1 MPTPMEQVNPTPSD
15 ELFEILISQC
25 ADELCKM
32 LDMGPIHAMS
42 LVARWVGDR
51 SACIDSLMQENAEFR
66 IRMCNKGMDH
76 LVGERDTIEL
86 VEANIKLAY
95 DLHVKKHKDKTAHA
109 EGAANE
115 FLNSVCESHKK
126 GSDK

>member
-1 MPTPMEQVNPTPSD
+1 MPPPMEKVNPSPAD

-32 LDMGPIHAMS
+32 LKMNPIRAMS

-51 SACIDSLMQENAEFR
+51 SGCIDSLMQENAEFR
-66 IRMCNKGMDH
+66 MKMCNKGMDH
-76 LVGERDTIEL
+76 LAGERDTIEL

-95 DLHVKKHKDKTAHA
+95 DLHVKQHKDRMAHA
-109 EGAANE
+109 EGSANE

-126 GSDK
+126 GSGK